1 MVTFKKALALLLA
14 LAMCACVFAACG
26 GNNSSSSES
35 SVSSQ
40 PESSQPESSQTESEV
55 SSEAE
60 PTEAPAE
67 STATPYEQP
76 TMAEINAATYTDLS
90 EGSEGD
96 YTELYTAIGKDVT
109 VDQVIEDPDTGLV
122 YIDVDGVRYELGM
135 DFLSMAMVYNCT
147 VPEGGT
153 WETEDDVYASWWRWY
168 IQRWNYLMPEVPL
181 YSNEYYDVYNAQI
194 KGVEEHPT
202 NPYWGPESA
211 LIDWTSEKEDGS
223 IILGNSTELSGRL
236 RSSSFGVSAPGAS
249 DLAVE
254 NLITG
259 LETVSTNKEGGY
271 EVNPTVVKDLK
282 TEDNADGSRTYTV
295 NIYDDLVFSDGSPI
309 TAKNYLVTTLMG
321 ATQVSVQAGGQGT
334 SGLNFVGYADY
345 NAYTGPDSTEG
356 SKVFAGIRLI
366 DDYTFS
372 VTVDPQY
379 LPYYYAITYAGF
391 SPQPLALWLGEGVDI
406 LDDGE
411 GAYLS
416 DEFYAME
423 GENYTHAEQINNAV
437 WDHST
442 DYPYSGPYTIES
454 YDEADHSAVLKVNPN
469 FKGNYEGTKPAIETV
484 VYKRIIAE
492 TQLADFQSGGV
503 DVLSGVTGGDA
514 TDEALALVEA
524 NPDKYVVTHYSRAGY
539 GKLGFRG
546 DLGPAQFTAVRQAIS
561 YCMDRATFAKD
572 FTGGY
577 GGVTDG
583 PYYTGAWMYQK
594 AVSDGMLLN
603 AYDTSVDK
611 AIEVLEADGWIYD
624 KDGND
629 YTEGV
634 RYKKIPKAEMN
645 DYDLTY
651 ASIDGTYTVTT
662 VGEDCYMPLVL
673 NWYGTS
679 DNEFTDLLVTGFME
693 NDNMKSAGF
702 VVQQTV
708 GDFNPMLD
716 ELYQGALGVSYNG
729 TPTYNCFNFATG
741 FNTAAYD
748 YSYNWRLDPYY
759 FENNS
764 VCYVKDLADAYW
776 VE

>member
-1 MVTFKKALALLLA
+1 MVRIKKVLALLLA
-14 LAMCACVFAACG
+14 LVMCVCVLTACG
-26 GNNSSSSES
+26 GNDSSPSES
-35 SVSSQ
+35 SAPSEPASE
-40 PESSQPESSQTESEV
+40 PEG
-55 SSEAE
+55 E
-60 PTEAPAE
+60 PTDSGA
-67 STATPYEQP
+67 ATPAPEAATLYEQP
-76 TMAEINAATYTDLS
+76 TIAEINAATYTDLS

-122 YIDVDGVRYELGM
+122 YLDVDGVRYELGM

-147 VPEGGT
+147 VPEGGA

-194 KGVEEHPT
+194 KGVEEYPT
-202 NPYWGPESA
+202 NPYWGPANA
-211 LIDWTSEKEDGS
+211 LIDWTSEKSDGS
-223 IILGNSTELSGRL
+223 IILGNVTELSGRL
-236 RSSSFGVSAPGAS
+236 RSSSFGVSSPGAG
-249 DLAVE
+249 DLDVE

-259 LETVSTNKEGGY
+259 LETVATTKEGGY
-271 EVNPTVVKDLK
+271 EVNPTVVKDLQS
-282 TEDNADGSRTYTV
+282 TENDDGSMTYT
-295 NIYDDLVFSDGSPI
+295 ISLYDDLQFSDGSAV
-309 TAKNYLVTTLMG
+309 TAKNYLVSVLMG
-321 ATQVSVQAGGQGT
+321 SSQVSVQAGGQGT
-334 SGLNFVGYADY
+334 SGLNFVGYADF
-345 NAYTGPDSTEG
+345 NAYTGPDSAEG
-356 SKVFAGIRLI
+356 SKVFSGIRLI

-391 SPQPLALWLGEGVDI
+391 SPQPLALWLGDGVDI
-406 LDDGE
+406 MDDGE
-411 GAYLS
+411 GVYLS
-416 DEFYAME
+416 DEFYAMD
-423 GENYTHAEQINNAV
+423 GDSYTHAQQIEHAV
-437 WDHST
+437 WDHTT
-442 DYPYSGPYTIES
+442 DYPYSGAYTIES
-454 YDEADHSAVLKVNPN
+454 YDDADHSAVLKRNPN
-469 FKGNYEGTKPAIETV
+469 FKGNYEGTKPSIETV
-484 VYKRIIAE
+484 VYKRIITE
-492 TQLADFQSGGV
+492 TQLADFQSGGI

-524 NPDKYVVTHYSRAGY
+524 NPDKYVATHYSRAGY

-546 DLGPAQFTAVRQAIS
+546 DLGPAQFAAVRQAIS

-583 PYYTGAWMYQK
+583 PYYTGSWMYQK
-594 AVSDGMLLN
+594 AVADGMLLN

-611 AIEVLEADGWIYD
+611 AIEVLEADGWVYNA
-624 KDGND
+624 DGSD
-629 YTEGV
+629 YSGEGV

-651 ASIDGTYTVTT
+651 ASVDGTYTVTE
-662 VGEDCYMPLVL
+662 VGDDCYMPLVL

-679 DNEFTDLLVTGFME
+679 ENDFTDLLVTGFME
-693 NDNMKSAGF
+693 NDNIKSAGF

-716 ELYQGALGVSYNG
+716 ELYQGALGVSYSG

-748 YSYNWRLDPYY
+748 YSWNWRLDPYQ

-764 VCYVKDLADAYW
+764 ICYVKDMADAYW
-776 VE
+776 VK